1 MLLLRFEVRSL
12 CWVSAGSKTTFLFSC
27 FYSDRLNKSCV
38 YFFRRGL
45 PFLFFI
51 AHFLRRPANRKMRKR
66 DISIHTCVALQ
77 TAEVASNIE
86 TRTETNQPPTSEH
99 STNVA
104 NQSELLKDSC
114 AKVVR
119 RPHGT
124 VASGFPG
131 TWRRFE
137 FRQHLF
143 FVRGR
148 ARGRKKGD
156 PTACPP
162 RLPVPDVTGPLDGTR
177 PVSARSPSRPRRRN
191 ISACKKW
198 GDTIT
203 YTMTFFSKL
212 MI

>member
-1 MLLLRFEVRSL
+1 MRSL

-27 FYSDRLNKSCV
+27 FYLDRLNKSCV

-45 PFLFFI
+45 PFLLFI
-51 AHFLRRPANRKMRKR
+51 AHLLRYPANRKIRKR

-119 RPHGT
+119 RPHVT
-124 VASGFPG
+124 VASQFPV
-131 TWRRFE
+131 TLRMFE
-137 FRQHLF
+137 FQQHFSCGVRQE
-143 FVRGR
+143 GE
-148 ARGRKKGD
+148 RKVT
-156 PTACPP
+156 PPPAPRACPCRTSP
-162 RLPVPDVTGPLDGTR
+162 GLWTGP
-177 PVSARSPSRPRRRN
+177 ARSPPVLLPDP
-191 ISACKKW
+191 AE
-198 GDTIT
+198 GA
-203 YTMTFFSKL
+203 
-212 MI
+212 